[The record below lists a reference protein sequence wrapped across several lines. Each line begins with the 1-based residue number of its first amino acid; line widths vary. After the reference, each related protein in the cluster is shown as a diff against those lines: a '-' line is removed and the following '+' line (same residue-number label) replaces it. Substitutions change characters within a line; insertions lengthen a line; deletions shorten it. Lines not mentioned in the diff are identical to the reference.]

1 MKRLILLTSV
11 LAFAAAG
18 CATNENAGAPDNNP
32 PAGDA
37 YLYPYVPPGTKGREA
52 AAITPPI
59 LTDSGYVS
67 TGVYETTPPAAVE
80 APPPASG
87 APVVTTESTTGAGAS
102 AEVIPPGTTVYQFR
116 GGAAFSGSPA
126 VTTETTTGAATSAPG
141 YVSTAPLSD
150 KDQRFVRDASEGA
163 KAQIALG
170 QMMVQRASDQDMRD
184 LGQRLIDDN
193 TRAYDQLSQIAAQ
206 KGISVASAP
215 ADRMQKSLDRMSSE
229 SGRNFDK
236 DTVGNAR
243 HGAAKQV
250 ELYNWA
256 SNSAQDPDLR
266 AFAQQNL
273 SAAQQDNA
281 EAQQVEDRT
290 GGFRH
295 HHHD

>member
-1 MKRLILLTSV
+1 MKRLILFTSM
-11 LAFAAAG
+11 LALAAAG
-18 CATNENAGAPDNNP
+18 CATNENAGAPNP

-59 LTDSGYVS
+59 LTDSGYAE
-67 TGVYETTPPAAVE
+67 TGVYSTAPATTSEVTT
-80 APPPASG
+80 PPASG
-87 APVVTTESTTGAGAS
+87 AAAVTTESTTGAGAS
-102 AEVIPPGTTVYQFR
+102 AEVIPQGTTVYQFK
-116 GGAAFSGSPA
+116 GGASGSPA
-126 VTTETTTGAATSAPG
+126 VTTETTTGAATSAQG
-141 YVSTAPLSD
+141 YAATGPLSD

-193 TRAYDQLSQIAAQ
+193 TKAYNQLSQIAGQ

-215 ADRMQKSLDRMSSE
+215 ADRMQQSLDRMSNE
-229 SGRNFDK
+229 SGKNFDK

-243 HGAAKQV
+243 HGAGKQV
-250 ELYNWA
+250 DLYSWG

-266 AFAQQNL
+266 SFAQQNL
-273 SAAQQDNA
+273 GAAQQDQA
-281 EAQQVEDRT
+281 EADRV
-290 GGFRH
+290 
-295 HHHD
+295 HDSLGH

>member
-1 MKRLILLTSV
+1 MKRLILFTSMLALT
-11 LAFAAAG
+11 AAG
-18 CATNENAGAPDNNP
+18 CATNENAGAPNP

-59 LTDSGYVS
+59 LTDSGYVE
-67 TGVYETTPPAAVE
+67 TGVYSTAPATTTEVT
-80 APPPASG
+80 PPPASG

-102 AEVIPPGTTVYQFR
+102 TEVIPPGTTVYQFR
-116 GGAAFSGSPA
+116 NGANAGSPA

-170 QMMVQRASDQDMRD
+170 QMMVQRASEQDMRD

-193 TRAYDQLSQIAAQ
+193 TKAYNQLSQIAAQ

-215 ADRMQKSLDRMSSE
+215 ADRMQQSLDRMSNE

-243 HGAAKQV
+243 HGAGKQV
-250 ELYNWA
+250 DLYSWG

-266 AFAQQNL
+266 SFAQQNL
-273 SAAQQDNA
+273 GTAQQDQA
-281 EAQQVEDRT
+281 EADRV
-290 GGFRH
+290 
-295 HHHD
+295 HDSIGH